1 MKLTTMAVELLSIT
15 PNSLQLIERAGRVCY
30 KSEHKINNSCD
41 LDGVQTSSAETF
53 VRKLVHTLHHE
64 SVIEHASATLW
75 IRCDRGISHEIV
87 RHRIASYSQES
98 TRYVKYDGGMEV
110 IPPLGLN
117 EADMTKF
124 VACMEVVESTYKD
137 LRDSALQAQVCRDVL
152 PTCLKTEIVMT
163 ANFREWRHFI
173 SLRGSKAAHPKIRVI
188 AMEVLKI
195 LSKECPVVFEDLV
208 VPV

>member
-1 MKLTTMAVELLSIT
+1 MKLTSMAVELLSIT

-30 KSEHKINNSCD
+30 KSEGKTCD
-41 LDGVQTSSAETF
+41 GSAEQF

-110 IPPLGLN
+110 ILPDNLTIDQN
-117 EADMTKF
+117 VAF
-124 VACMEVVESTYKD
+124 VDALHAAENAYAL
-137 LRDSALQAQVCRDVL
+137 LRKSGAPAQVCRDVL

-188 AMEVLKI
+188 AAEVLRL
-195 LSKECPVVFEDLV
+195 LSRECPVVFEDLII
-208 VPV
+208 PV